1 MPRALPALSAPPALP
16 NGRPKRGTATRAG
29 KRSWC
34 PIRCAC
40 MVSAAHGGMDE
51 RRARPIIR
59 GTVVLLLCAER
70 GGLARAS
77 SLLAG
82 TVLFSLWFLLLYS
95 FARFLF
101 IRLIKER
108 PALILR
114 LAADDDLSCVPS
126 AGKPACMQLGG
137 RPFPSLHHR
146 RDRQTTRECRY
157 RVRPCSVGESLH
169 QGTKCAGPPSTKMHV
184 TIVSPKYTLYYVR
197 TLIHKNDARLRFPT
211 RNACRRICRR
221 VRSDPRRHAH
231 TMLHGSFP
239 RHLTGRSM
247 PSGID

>member
-1 MPRALPALSAPPALP
+1 MPGRDPGVQSGVPA
-16 NGRPKRGTATRAG
+16 
-29 KRSWC
+29 WW
-34 PIRCAC
+34 
-40 MVSAAHGGMDE
+40 SAAHGGMDE

-82 TVLFSLWFLLLYS
+82 TVFFLLLLYS

-114 LAADDDLSCVPS
+114 LAADDDSSCVPS

-137 RPFPSLHHR
+137 RPFPSIHHR
-146 RDRQTTRECRY
+146 PRDRPHENAVIVFGLAAWGKVYTRGTN
-157 RVRPCSVGESLH
+157 VRALRLR
-169 QGTKCAGPPSTKMHV
+169 KCMSPLSRQSTH
-184 TIVSPKYTLYYVR
+184 YYVR

-221 VRSDPRRHAH
+221 VRSDPRRHAQ